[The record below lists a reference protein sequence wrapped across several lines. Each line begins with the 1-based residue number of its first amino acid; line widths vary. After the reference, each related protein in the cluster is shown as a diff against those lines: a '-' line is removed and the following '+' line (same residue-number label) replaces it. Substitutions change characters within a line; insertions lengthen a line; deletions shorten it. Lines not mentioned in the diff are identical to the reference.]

1 MKNYCQICT
10 CLVSSYF
17 TLLDC
22 ANFFN
27 AIQRDQLKKSLKYFS
42 ILWPIKNYVRF
53 EYVPQKNACFSF
65 ISIVWVHF
73 SHNTKKFRFWKSLK
87 YCNFFFTFFGQKSQ
101 IWICPFNEYLIWFK
115 IRCLSI
121 LFATSWKIRIWNSL
135 IFLN

>member
-42 ILWPIKNYVRF
+42 ILWPIRNYVRF
-53 EYVPQKNACFSF
+53 EYAPQKNACFSF
-65 ISIVWVHF
+65 ISIVWAHF

-87 YCNFFFTFFGQKSQ
+87 YCNFFL
-101 IWICPFNEYLIWFK
+101 PFLVKKVKFEYVLSMNIWFGL
-115 IRCLSI
+115 RFVVWVYCLQQVEKYEFEI
-121 LFATSWKIRIWNSL
+121 V
-135 IFLN
+135 